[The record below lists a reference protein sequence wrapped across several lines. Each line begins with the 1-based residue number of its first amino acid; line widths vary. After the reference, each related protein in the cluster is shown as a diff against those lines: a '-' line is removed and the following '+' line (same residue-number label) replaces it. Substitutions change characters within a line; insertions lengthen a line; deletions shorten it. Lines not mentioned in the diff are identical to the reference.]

1 MKIVSVFGVC
11 AALYAGAGV
20 FLWAAQERMVFHPR
34 PVSHEKR
41 RALQNLEVQ
50 FAMPDGATLRGWLRP
65 ADESSPDESS
75 ADESSADES
84 SGGESSGGE
93 SSGVGNAGCKLV
105 VYFGGNAE
113 EVSGNLDN
121 PIPAKAAQLFVNY
134 RGFGDSDG
142 KPSAND
148 FERDAL
154 ALFDQASERFGVGA
168 GEVCVF
174 GRSLGTHMAAVV
186 AAQRPVGRVVMISPF
201 DSVLNIAKARYPIF
215 PVRALL
221 RHPFVTSQYAPR
233 AKAPALFVLAESDW
247 VVPRKRSEAL
257 IELWQ
262 APKQVVVIP
271 NATHNNFDSSEY
283 RRAVSEFLNGNESE

>member
-1 MKIVSVFGVC
+1 
-11 AALYAGAGV
+11 
-20 FLWAAQERMVFHPR
+20 
-34 PVSHEKR
+34 
-41 RALQNLEVQ
+41 
-50 FAMPDGATLRGWLRP
+50 MPDGATLRGWLRP

-75 ADESSADES
+75 ADESSPDESSADES
-84 SGGESSGGE
+84 SVDSSVVGG
-93 SSGVGNAGCKLV
+93 AGCKLV

-142 KPSAND
+142 KPSAGD
-148 FERDAL
+148 FEKDAL
-154 ALFDQASERFGVGA
+154 TLFDQASEKF
-168 GEVCVF
+168 EVAPEEICVF

-221 RHPFVTSQYAPR
+221 RHPFLTSQYAPR

>member
-1 MKIVSVFGVC
+1 MKVVSVFGVC

-65 ADESSPDESS
+65 ADESLPTDNSPLANASL
-75 ADESSADES
+75 ADEAAVD
-84 SGGESSGGE
+84 
-93 SSGVGNAGCKLV
+93 SSGVGSAGCKLV

-142 KPSAND
+142 KPSAGD
-148 FERDAL
+148 FEKDAL
-154 ALFDQASERFGVGA
+154 TLFDQASEKF
-168 GEVCVF
+168 EVAPEEICVF

-186 AAQRPVGRVVMISPF
+186 AAQRPVSRAVMISPF

-221 RHPFVTSQYAPR
+221 RHPFLTSQYAPR

-257 IELWQ
+257 IDLWQ

-283 RRAVSEFLNGNESE
+283 RRAVSGFLNGE

>member
-1 MKIVSVFGVC
+1 
-11 AALYAGAGV
+11 
-20 FLWAAQERMVFHPR
+20 
-34 PVSHEKR
+34 
-41 RALQNLEVQ
+41 
-50 FAMPDGATLRGWLRP
+50 MPDGATLRGWLRP
-65 ADESSPDESS
+65 ADPSS
-75 ADESSADES
+75 ADESSP
-84 SGGESSGGE
+84 
-93 SSGVGNAGCKLV
+93 VGNAGCKLV

-186 AAQRPVGRVVMISPF
+186 AAQRPVSRAVMISPF

-233 AKAPALFVLAESDW
+233 AKAPALFILAESDW

-283 RRAVSEFLNGNESE
+283 RRAVSGFLNGNESE

>member
-65 ADESSPDESS
+65 ADPSFADESSPDESS
-75 ADESSADES
+75 ADESSVDS
-84 SGGESSGGE
+84 SVVGG
-93 SSGVGNAGCKLV
+93 AGCKLV

-142 KPSAND
+142 KPSAGA
-148 FERDAL
+148 FEKDAL
-154 ALFDQASERFGVGA
+154 TLFDQASEKF
-168 GEVCVF
+168 EVAPEEICVF

-186 AAQRPVGRVVMISPF
+186 AAQRPVSRAVMISPF

-221 RHPFVTSQYAPR
+221 RHPFITSQYAPR

-262 APKQVVVIP
+262 APKRVVVIP

>member
-1 MKIVSVFGVC
+1 MKVVSVFGVC

-65 ADESSPDESS
+65 ADESS
-75 ADESSADES
+75 
-84 SGGESSGGE
+84 
-93 SSGVGNAGCKLV
+93 GVGNAGCKLV

-142 KPSAND
+142 KPSAGA
-148 FERDAL
+148 FEKDAL
-154 ALFDQASERFGVGA
+154 TLFDQASEKF
-168 GEVCVF
+168 EVAPEEICVF

-186 AAQRPVGRVVMISPF
+186 AAQRPVSRAVMISPF

>member
-1 MKIVSVFGVC
+1 MKLASVAGVC

-20 FLWAAQERMVFHPR
+20 FLWVAQERMVFHPR

-50 FAMPDGATLRGWLRP
+50 FTMPDGATLRGWLRP

-75 ADESSADES
+75 AD
-84 SGGESSGGE
+84 ESSGGE

-257 IELWQ
+257 IDLWQ

-283 RRAVSEFLNGNESE
+283 RRAVSGFLSGESGE

>member
-1 MKIVSVFGVC
+1 
-11 AALYAGAGV
+11 
-20 FLWAAQERMVFHPR
+20 
-34 PVSHEKR
+34 
-41 RALQNLEVQ
+41 
-50 FAMPDGATLRGWLRP
+50 MPDGATLRGWLRP

-75 ADESSADES
+75 ADESSVDS
-84 SGGESSGGE
+84 SVVGG
-93 SSGVGNAGCKLV
+93 AGCKLV

-142 KPSAND
+142 KPSAGD
-148 FERDAL
+148 FEKDAL
-154 ALFDQASERFGVGA
+154 TLFDQASEKF
-168 GEVCVF
+168 EVAPEEICVF

>member
-1 MKIVSVFGVC
+1 MFLFLPVC
-11 AALYAGAGV
+11 GLYAGAGV
-20 FLWAAQERMVFHPR
+20 FLLRRRRSESPSTPPTRFPPLPHPPSPPPPTKSNSPCRQWGHPLRQWLHPR
-34 PVSHEKR
+34 RTP
-41 RALQNLEVQ
+41 
-50 FAMPDGATLRGWLRP
+50 P
-65 ADESSPDESS
+65 S
-75 ADESSADES
+75 AAP
-84 SGGESSGGE
+84 
-93 SSGVGNAGCKLV
+93 SSGVGSAGCKLV

-142 KPSAND
+142 KPSAGD
-148 FERDAL
+148 FEKDAL
-154 ALFDQASERFGVGA
+154 TLFDQASEKF
-168 GEVCVF
+168 EVAPEEICVF

-186 AAQRPVGRVVMISPF
+186 AAQRPVSRAVMISPF